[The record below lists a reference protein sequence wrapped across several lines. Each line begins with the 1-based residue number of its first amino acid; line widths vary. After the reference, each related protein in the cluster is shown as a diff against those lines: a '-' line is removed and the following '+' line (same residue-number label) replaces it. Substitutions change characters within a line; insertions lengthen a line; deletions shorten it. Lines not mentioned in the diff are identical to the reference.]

1 MYTIGSGVLPVSFL
15 VVGAVLMFRTLYFAQ
30 CIENEE
36 GLNWLWFR
44 TGVRRARRTKRALCA

>member
-1 MYTIGSGVLPVSFL
+1 
-15 VVGAVLMFRTLYFAQ
+15 MFRTLYFAQ